1 MNEKVLLVKA
11 KGDQKWSSQTLDK
24 DKDNDRGLYY
34 LIQFFIF
41 NKEMDYIE
49 FKSCCCIVKRL
60 IRLKDIEKY
69 GITREELSEDM
80 IIV

>member
-11 KGDQKWSSQTLDK
+11 KGDQKWSIQTLDK
-24 DKDNDRGLYY
+24 DKERGLYH

>member
-1 MNEKVLLVKA
+1 MIEKVLLVKA
-11 KGDQKWSSQTLDK
+11 KGDQKWSIQTLDK
-24 DKDNDRGLYY
+24 DKERGLYH

-69 GITREELSEDM
+69 GLKKEDISEDM
-80 IIV
+80 III